1 MRSIAVINQKG
12 GVGKTTTAI
21 NVAAGLARRGQRVLL
36 MDLDPQAHASLH
48 LGVQLSNDE
57 PNVYD
62 VLTRRLSLAQICIT
76 IGERLSLVPASADL
90 VGVDLQLQQQKNRER
105 VLADALRPFDE
116 AFDFC
121 LVDCPPSL
129 GLLTVC
135 GLAAVQEVL
144 IPLQP
149 HFFALQGLGRLL
161 ETVTVVR
168 RSLNPRLRV
177 SGVVLCMYERGTRLA
192 QEVAD
197 DVAQFLRDAGPAD
210 AWYGARVLETRV
222 RRNIKLAEC
231 PSFGQTVF
239 DYAPDSHGAE
249 DYSAVAGEVLA
260 MNTHTP
266 AVASSTASESR
277 PGTII
282 AERSAPAESAAIADA
297 SAQFAVDATNQP
309 PASAPHVRETA
320 P

>member
-21 NVAAGLARRGQRVLL
+21 NVAAGLARQGQRVLL

-62 VLTRRLSLAQICIT
+62 VLTRRLSLAQVCIT
-76 IGERLSLVPASADL
+76 IGDRLSLVPASSDL
-90 VGVDLQLQQQKNRER
+90 VGVDLQLQQQKNHER

-197 DVAQFLRDAGPAD
+197 DVAQFLRDAGPAEP
-210 AWYGARVLETRV
+210 WYGARVLETRV

-249 DYSAVAGEVLA
+249 DYLAVAGEILA
-260 MNTHTP
+260 MVTHAPISAITSLS
-266 AVASSTASESR
+266 ANQ
-277 PGTII
+277 PGTVI
-282 AERSAPAESAAIADA
+282 AERSAPVASVAGDIGATTFVADA
-297 SAQFAVDATNQP
+297 NDP
-309 PASAPHVRETA
+309 PPVSVPHMRETA

>member
-21 NVAAGLARRGQRVLL
+21 NVAAGLARQGQRVLL
-36 MDLDPQAHASLH
+36 LDLDPQAHASLH
-48 LGVQLSNDE
+48 LGVQLASDE

-62 VLTRRLSLAQICIT
+62 VLTRRLSLAQVCIT
-76 IGERLSLVPASADL
+76 IGERLSLVPASIDL
-90 VGVDLQLQQQKNRER
+90 VGVDLQLHQQAHHER
-105 VLADALRPFDE
+105 VLADALAPFNE

-121 LVDCPPSL
+121 LVDCPPAL

-135 GLAAVQEVL
+135 GLAAVEEVL

-161 ETVTVVR
+161 ETVTAVR
-168 RSLNPRLRV
+168 RSLNSRLRV
-177 SGVVLCMYERGTRLA
+177 GGVVLCMHERGTKLA
-192 QEVAD
+192 QEVAE
-197 DVAQFLRDAGPAD
+197 DVAQFLRGAATTD
-210 AWYGARVLETRV
+210 AWFGARLFETRI

-249 DYSAVAGEVLA
+249 DYAALAGEILAMNNPPAGSKDTAGEV
-260 MNTHTP
+260 
-266 AVASSTASESR
+266 V
-277 PGTII
+277 
-282 AERSAPAESAAIADA
+282 AERSAEAASVADPAAPEPFATGGSESPAG
-297 SAQFAVDATNQP
+297 AVPTVP
-309 PASAPHVRETA
+309 EPAG
-320 P
+320 